1 MSRARISNYR
11 KGVAAIALSAVLA
24 GGFVA
29 TGPIGALNDA
39 RADAVQVTPPPQAAG
54 FADLV
59 EKVRPAVVSV
69 RVKKDVQQL
78 LIVAAA
84 SSPALRASISFRT
97 TIRSSASSVILAWT
111 RAAMHV
117 PMRALIVAAPAS
129 AVPVPATNVR
139 LLKVPASSSL
149 KTVMS

>member
-69 RVKKDVQQL
+69 RVKKDVQQTADRGGGGQFFGPPGFDQL
-78 LIVAAA
+78 PDDHPLK
-84 SSPALRASISFRT
+84 RFFRDFGMEP
-97 TIRSSASSVILAWT
+97 RGDARPDA
-111 RAAMHV
+111 RPDRRGKRGPRPGHEG
-117 PMRALIVAAPAS
+117 
-129 AVPVPATNVR
+129 
-139 LLKVPASSSL
+139 
-149 KTVMS
+149 